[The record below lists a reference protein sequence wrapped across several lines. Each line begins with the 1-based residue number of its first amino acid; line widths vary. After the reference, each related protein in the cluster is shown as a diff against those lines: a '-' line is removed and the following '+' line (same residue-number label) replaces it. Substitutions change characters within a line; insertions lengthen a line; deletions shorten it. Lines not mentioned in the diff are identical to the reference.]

1 MGKLEGK
8 AAIVTGG
15 ARGIGRAIATRFLEE
30 GAQVLIC
37 DILEDRAHETAGELG
52 ELGDV
57 QAYIGDLSKKQVC
70 EAAVARSVEIFGGLH
85 IVVNN
90 AGIARWGRFLEHSEE
105 DWDRTLDVNLK
116 AVFLLSQQAARVMV
130 EQGEGGVILST
141 ASNNG
146 HVPEPD
152 VAAYNASKGAVVL
165 LTKTMAI
172 ELAKYNI
179 RANCVAPGHIGPT
192 DLSLEGG
199 ADDAFFETLK
209 DGIPLGRLG
218 KLEEV
223 AALYAF
229 LASDEAEFING
240 HSVLIDG
247 GQIAGQ

>member
-1 MGKLEGK
+1 MGKLAGK

-15 ARGIGRAIATRFLEE
+15 ARGIGRAIATRFLQE
-30 GAQVLIC
+30 GARVLIC
-37 DILEDRAHETAGELG
+37 DILDERLRETVAELAELG
-52 ELGDV
+52 EV
-57 QAYIGDLSKKQVC
+57 HAHAGDLGKKEVC
-70 EAAVARSVEIFGGLH
+70 EAAVRRAVELYDGLH

-90 AGIARWGRFLEHSEE
+90 AGIARWAPFLDHSEE
-105 DWDRTLDVNLK
+105 DWDRTFDINLK

-130 EQGEGGVILST
+130 EQGEGGVILSM
-141 ASNNG
+141 ASNNA
-146 HVPEPD
+146 HVPEPE
-152 VAAYNASKGAVVL
+152 VAAYNASKGGVVL

-199 ADDAFFETLK
+199 ADETFFETLK

-229 LASDEAEFING
+229 LASDEAPFING
-240 HSVLIDG
+240 HSVIIDG
-247 GQIAGQ
+247 GQLAGQ

>member
-1 MGKLEGK
+1 MGKLIGT

-37 DILEDRAHETAGELG
+37 DILEDRLRETVGELSELG
-52 ELGDV
+52 EVHGHP
-57 QAYIGDLSKKQVC
+57 GDLSRKDVC
-70 EAAVARSVEIFGGLH
+70 AAAVHRAVDLFGGVH

-90 AGIARWGRFLEHSEE
+90 AGIARWAPFLDHSEE
-105 DWDRTLDVNLK
+105 DWDRTFDVNLK

-130 EQGEGGVILST
+130 EQGKGGVILSM

-146 HVPEPD
+146 HVPEPE
-152 VAAYNASKGAVVL
+152 VAAYNASKGGVVL

-172 ELAKYNI
+172 ELAKHNI
-179 RANCVAPGHIGPT
+179 RANSIAPGHIGPT

-199 ADDAFFETLK
+199 ADETFCQTLA

-229 LASDEAEFING
+229 LASDEAQFING
-240 HSVLIDG
+240 HSIIIDG
-247 GQIAGQ
+247 GQTAGQ